1 MDEAALTK
9 LVGERTAAWT
19 PEQRNALLHTLN
31 RESRRLRAAKQ
42 YDTPGKLAQALD
54 PSIVQTPAMQA
65 IDDVFVD
72 ALATPNARK
81 GVTIAPQQGKLV
93 ADGTP
98 VPTLVG
104 WTTHGELKVGDEVM
118 HPSGRP
124 VRVVDVLGSDYATI
138 RLHFSNGD
146 HVDVHPRH
154 EWTLWRDNKLRT
166 METQEIITEPLTRG
180 EISKRGGGYRYH
192 LPHVSCLQFAD
203 ADLPIDP
210 YTLGLWLGDGRS
222 SGAYITHAAGD
233 RYEYAYPVSS
243 SWTHPAT
250 GAVSDY
256 LGGGFLT
263 ALRSAGLLNNKHI
276 PGAYLRASERQRRAL
291 LAGLIDSDGYV
302 PNRGQQ
308 VTFDNTNKRLIDGL
322 AELLRTLG
330 YNAHTHNPIAPST
343 GGTCNGRAV
352 EGRRPTW
359 RVAFSP
365 HDGHQ
370 PSTLPRYQGRIEA
383 NAIRRRR
390 ALVGY
395 EYIDATPGRCITVDS
410 DDGLYLVGRTMIP
423 THNSTRL
430 AVYGVVDALLDNP
443 DRRVV
448 VSSYSEALARTHVR
462 AARDIIKAHG
472 SNARDPL
479 TGAKLPDKLG
489 IAISDG
495 NASAASWTIQ
505 GHRGGC
511 YAVGVGGSLTGRAC
525 DLLIIDDPHKGMAEA
540 DSAVERHN
548 VLTWWESVAQTRLA
562 PGAPVFVIQTRWHVK
577 DLLGHLLE
585 LDAAKPEESREWD
598 VLNIPAIAEAGVPDA
613 LGREPGT
620 PLESTRG
627 HTIDDW
633 LRIKEQVGPRVW
645 SALYQGQP
653 TPGEG
658 GLFSQDW
665 FDRYRL
671 PALPEHGIAA
681 RVVSVDPAETGKR
694 DEAGVVALA
703 VSNDSRVMVTD
714 DRSGRMQSDQWA
726 RAAVKLALEVG
737 ASELVFEAFTTGP
750 TYERVI
756 QQAWQQLRLDA
767 RALRQAG
774 GDVADAA
781 IAISQRDDPPGNA
794 FAVAQEVQGLDVPDQ
809 VDPPFR
815 VHAFRMKGD
824 KVARAAGT
832 RQAASTGRLR
842 MVGSFPSLEGQ
853 ACHWQAGQ
861 ASPDRMDALT
871 QGFERC
877 VEIVGATS
885 VIAVPGS
892 EPALAPAGGFSW
904 GSIPSGL

>member
-1 MDEAALTK
+1 MDEATLTK
-9 LVGERTAAWT
+9 LVGEQTAAWT

-65 IDDVFVD
+65 IDDLFVD
-72 ALATPNARK
+72 ALTTPNARK
-81 GVTIAPQQGKLV
+81 GVTIAPQQGK
-93 ADGTP
+93 
-98 VPTLVG
+98 
-104 WTTHGELKVGDEVM
+104 
-118 HPSGRP
+118 
-124 VRVVDVLGSDYATI
+124 
-138 RLHFSNGD
+138 
-146 HVDVHPRH
+146 
-154 EWTLWRDNKLRT
+154 
-166 METQEIITEPLTRG
+166 
-180 EISKRGGGYRYH
+180 
-192 LPHVSCLQFAD
+192 
-203 ADLPIDP
+203 
-210 YTLGLWLGDGRS
+210 
-222 SGAYITHAAGD
+222 
-233 RYEYAYPVSS
+233 
-243 SWTHPAT
+243 
-250 GAVSDY
+250 
-256 LGGGFLT
+256 
-263 ALRSAGLLNNKHI
+263 
-276 PGAYLRASERQRRAL
+276 
-291 LAGLIDSDGYV
+291 
-302 PNRGQQ
+302 
-308 VTFDNTNKRLIDGL
+308 
-322 AELLRTLG
+322 
-330 YNAHTHNPIAPST
+330 
-343 GGTCNGRAV
+343 
-352 EGRRPTW
+352 
-359 RVAFSP
+359 
-365 HDGHQ
+365 
-370 PSTLPRYQGRIEA
+370 
-383 NAIRRRR
+383 
-390 ALVGY
+390 
-395 EYIDATPGRCITVDS
+395 
-410 DDGLYLVGRTMIP
+410 
-423 THNSTRL
+423 STRL

-443 DRRVV
+443 DRRIV

-562 PGAPVFVIQTRWHVK
+562 PGAPVFVIQCMTGDTPVLMSDGTEKPLRDVQPGDEVATYENNSLSTAVVKNWANQGPDDIYEIKLKSGRTVKANARHPFLTIEDGKEVWRRTDELHSQSRILTATGENGEGSSAQPTGAADPSFVKGSARPTTTRSVGQTGTGLRRSTLNLDEQRISNTDTSSDRGSTRRCLKLKAETALSAGSHPLTETPAPTGETNCALTTTTKQAASEACSATTATSQSVTGNRPRPCLRQLDTYEITPDEVVSVAPCGVEEVFDLQIERTENFIANGLVSHNTRWHEK
-577 DLLGHLLE
+577 DLLGYLLE
-585 LDAAKPEESREWD
+585 LDEAKPEESREWQ

-627 HTIDDW
+627 HTLDDW

-714 DRSGRMQSDQWA
+714 DRSGRMQSDQWS

-737 ASELVFEAFTTGP
+737 AHELVFEAFTTGP

-781 IAISQRDDPPGNA
+781 IAISQRDDPPSNA
-794 FAVAQEVQGLDVPDQ
+794 FAAAQEVQGLDVPDQ

-815 VHAFRMKGD
+815 ITPWRAKGD
-824 KVARAAGT
+824 KTARATGT

-842 MVGSFPSLEGQ
+842 MVGSFPALEGQ
-853 ACHWQAGQ
+853 ACHWQQGQ
-861 ASPDRMDALT
+861 ASPDRLDALVN
-871 QGFERC
+871 GFERC
-877 VEIVGATS
+877 VEIVGRES

-892 EPALAPAGGFSW
+892 VEAPVAAAGFSW
-904 GSIPSGL
+904 GAIPTGL